1 MAKILLTDDEEGL
14 RLLLGRQLR
23 RGGHDVVLACD
34 GMEAA
39 GLLAEQEFDL
49 IVSDMKM
56 PRLDGMGLLEKAKS
70 IAPNTEFIILT
81 GHGNLENAVEAF
93 KTGNVFDYLLKPLD
107 DITEL
112 NAVVDR
118 AIERR
123 HLKTENDRL
132 VGELQAK
139 VSDLEHARARLA
151 HLAERDGLTGLLNY
165 RTIHQKLT
173 EALSLRDSVAICLM
187 DMDSFKML
195 NDTYGHPVGDE
206 ILKHVSSL
214 LSRVCGNSVLVGR
227 CGGDEFLM
235 VYPDGSGSD
244 ACKIADQIRKALI
257 EHPFVNPEGTALP
270 IKLCFGV
277 ADSAVTGRSSVSLL
291 AAADAALY
299 ESKHHG
305 GDRVTLHMVEYD
317 EEQKPTHNAYTVL
330 DGLVTAVDHK
340 DKYTRAHSEHMTEF
354 ALQLARTMGMSD
366 ATLEIVRIAGLLHD
380 VGKIGVP
387 DSVLRK
393 PGKLTNDE
401 YEVMKTHV
409 TLSAAIIHGLPHLSD
424 ILDAV
429 AHHHER
435 WDGKG
440 YPFGKKGEEIPLLGR
455 IMAVADAFSAMTLDR
470 PYRAGLPVEVALQ
483 EILNGAGSQFDPELA
498 RTFVSAMREQLDQ
511 QQAGTRKAA

>member
-1 MAKILLTDDEEGL
+1 MARILLADDEEGL

-23 RGGHDVVLACD
+23 RGGHEVVLVCD
-34 GMEAA
+34 GMEATD
-39 GLLAEQEFDL
+39 LLADQEFDL

-56 PRLDGMGLLEKAKS
+56 PRLDGMGLLERAKTL
-70 IAPNTEFIILT
+70 APQTDFIILT

-123 HLKTENDRL
+123 HLRTENDRL
-132 VGELQAK
+132 VGELQHRITE
-139 VSDLEHARARLA
+139 LEHARARLA

-165 RTIHQKLT
+165 RTIHHKLT
-173 EALSLRDSVAICLM
+173 EALSLRDRVAICLM
-187 DMDSFKML
+187 DMDSFKLL

-206 ILKHVSSL
+206 ILKHVASL
-214 LSRVCGNSVLVGR
+214 LHQVCANSVLVGR

-235 VYPDGSGSD
+235 VYPDGTGED
-244 ACKIADQIRKALI
+244 ACRIADQIRTALHD
-257 EHPFVNPEGTALP
+257 HPFVNPEGTALP

-277 ADSAVTGRSSVSLL
+277 ADSITTGRSSVSLL
-291 AAADAALY
+291 AAADGALY

-317 EEQKPTHNAYTVL
+317 NEAQPSHNAYTVL

-366 ATLEIVRIAGLLHD
+366 GTLEIVRIAGLLHD

-393 PGKLTNDE
+393 PGKLTNEE

-440 YPFGKKGEEIPLLGR
+440 YPFGKQGDQIPLLGR

-470 PYRAGLPVEVALQ
+470 PYRAGLPVDVALE
-483 EILNGAGSQFDPELA
+483 EILKGAGSQFDPQLA
-498 RTFVSAMREQLDQ
+498 KLFVEAIREQNDE